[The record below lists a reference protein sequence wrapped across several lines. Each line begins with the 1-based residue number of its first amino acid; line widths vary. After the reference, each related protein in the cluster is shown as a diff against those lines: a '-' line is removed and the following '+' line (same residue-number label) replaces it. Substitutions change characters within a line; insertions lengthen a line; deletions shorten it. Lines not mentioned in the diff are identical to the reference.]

1 MAKKGNRIIVGLR
14 CSDCNR
20 TNYVSERNRI
30 NTPDKLELKKYCRQC
45 KKRTTHKEVKKL
57 K

>member
-14 CSDCNR
+14 CTECGR
-20 TNYVSERNRI
+20 LNYVSERNRI
-30 NTPDKLELKKYCRQC
+30 NTNQKLELKKYCPQC
-45 KKRTTHKEVKKL
+45 KKHTLHKEVKKL